1 MPERPLRARIRAL
14 PFLQDAWRFL
24 NQRRSRVYLV
34 GGAVRDL
41 LIKRKLK
48 RDHRGRNQLD
58 LDLAITGDV
67 MTIAR
72 KLAKKLGMYFVKLD
86 EEHETVRLVL
96 DTPQDVMSLD
106 IAALRASSIR
116 GDLHLRD
123 FTINAL
129 AVDLERVFAPGGGD
143 NVMIIDV
150 TGGCR
155 DLEKRQ
161 VRITGLTAFPDD
173 PLRTLRAFRM
183 AAQLDFSVTEDTVAE
198 AGRCAHMLERVSRE
212 RVRDELFKIM
222 DNSCSGAHLEAA
234 RCCGV
239 LPAAL
244 PQANALMLKDWVSR
258 VRSLENVVRAM
269 GTISDMSR
277 YIEEDGDDCLVTG
290 RTRRSLIKLSL
301 LVGCLDGNTV
311 KPVKKLG
318 KSLALARREESS
330 LSEYVGAVRLL
341 VGEESGICP
350 LAQPQLDAI
359 IREPLADVR
368 SEQVARKVF
377 KAFKHAGRPGFVGA
391 LLAGVVEYQFLHG
404 LAPGSQP
411 AHGENDEKG
420 SDVSLKAPNVS
431 LKSPNVFLEGV
442 RVLQEFYAGARLFK
456 WRHKVVDGGEIMR
469 RLGIKEGPLV
479 GQIQDVMDE
488 GIALGRF
495 ESWVDALEWVRT
507 DYLPRIFDEYSG

>member
-41 LIKRKLK
+41 LLKRKSK

-67 MTIAR
+67 MTLAR

-129 AVDLERVFAPGGGD
+129 AVDLDRVFASGGGD
-143 NVMIIDV
+143 DVMIIDV
-150 TGGCR
+150 TGGCG
-155 DLEKRQ
+155 DVEKRK

-183 AAQLDFSVTEDTVAE
+183 AAQLGFSVTEDTVTE
-198 AGRCAHMLERVSRE
+198 AGRCAHMLSRVSRE

-222 DNSCSGAHLEAA
+222 DNSLSSAHLEAA
-234 RCCGV
+234 RRCGV
-239 LPAAL
+239 LPAAV
-244 PQANALMLKDWVSR
+244 PQANARMLKDWVSR
-258 VRSLENVVRAM
+258 VRSLENVVKSM

-277 YIEEDGDDCLVTG
+277 YIEEDGDHCLVTG

-301 LVGCLDGNTV
+301 LAGCLNGNTV
-311 KPVKKLG
+311 KPVRELG

-330 LSEYVGAVRLL
+330 LSEYVGAVKLL
-341 VGEESGICP
+341 AGGESGICP
-350 LAQPQLDAI
+350 LAQPDLDSM
-359 IREPLADVR
+359 IREPLTDIR

-377 KAFKHAGRPGFVGA
+377 RAFKHAGKQGFMGA
-391 LLAGVVEYQFLHG
+391 FLAGVVEYRFLHG
-404 LAPGSQP
+404 LAPGRAP
-411 AHGENDEKG
+411 APGENDEKAP
-420 SDVSLKAPNVS
+420 SLI
-431 LKSPNVFLEGV
+431 LRGV
-442 RVLQEFYAGARLFK
+442 RVLQEFYGGARLFR

-469 RLGIKEGPLV
+469 RLGIVQGPLV

-495 ESWVDALEWVRT
+495 DSWVDALEWVRT
-507 DYLPRIFDEYSG
+507 NYLKTIQ